1 MRPWLVIA
9 GLNGLFAVGA
19 GAFGWHWLEADDGGR
34 EIFNM
39 GVRYQMWHAL
49 ALLALDRFDGTGGG
63 KTARFSGWSFTI
75 GTVLFSG
82 TLYAFGIT
90 GEAPVPFAAPVGGLF
105 LIAGWAGL
113 VKIGLGKR

>member
-9 GLNGLFAVGA
+9 GLNGLFAVAA

-34 EIFNM
+34 EIFNL
-39 GVRYQMWHAL
+39 GVQYQMWHAL
-49 ALLALDRFDGTGGG
+49 ALLALDRFSDGADA
-63 KTARFSGWSFTI
+63 KIARYSGWSFTI

-90 GEAPVPFAAPVGGLF
+90 GGVPVPFAAPVGGFF

-113 VKIGLGKR
+113 VKIGLGRK